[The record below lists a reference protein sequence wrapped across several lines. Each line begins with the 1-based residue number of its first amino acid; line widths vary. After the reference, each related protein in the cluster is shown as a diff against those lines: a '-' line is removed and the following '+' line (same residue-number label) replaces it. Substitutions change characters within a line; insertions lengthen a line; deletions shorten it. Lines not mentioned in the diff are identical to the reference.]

1 MSVHLAPRR
10 ISPFVVLA
18 AVAEG
23 GRQLRGCLK
32 PAAGLAAIFVLIGLL
47 IFALL
52 LWLDLAQM
60 ILPFAGGFL
69 LLGPVVL
76 SGFIAL
82 RRTRAAGLRP
92 GTRQV
97 MVAFRQAP
105 RGLWVVAGVCALLF
119 LIWISDAAT
128 VYSFMIGVGAA
139 RETGQVLRFH
149 ALTGVMGAVL
159 AFIVFCISAFSVP
172 LLFDRRAN
180 LVEAV
185 TASVKA
191 VFTNFGSMLLWSLVL
206 TVAVIATILFP
217 PLLLLS
223 LPCLAF
229 ASDLIY
235 LEIFPPDEGLPD
247 TPSLVQDCHG
257 R

>member
-1 MSVHLAPRR
+1 VGPA
-10 ISPFVVLA
+10 VLTP
-18 AVAEG
+18 
-23 GRQLRGCLK
+23 L
-32 PAAGLAAIFVLIGLL
+32 
-47 IFALL
+47 
-52 LWLDLAQM
+52 
-60 ILPFAGGFL
+60 
-69 LLGPVVL
+69 
-76 SGFIAL
+76 IAL
-82 RRTRAAGLRP
+82 RRAREKGERP
-92 GTRQV
+92 GLGQV
-97 MVAFRQAP
+97 LAAFRGAP

-119 LIWISDAAT
+119 LIWITDAAT

-139 RETGQVLRFH
+139 PEVGQVLRFH
-149 ALTGVMGAVL
+149 GFTGVMGAVL

-191 VFTNFGSMLLWSLVL
+191 VFSNVGAMLVWGLVL
-206 TVAVIATILFP
+206 AVAVIATILCP

-247 TPSLVQDCHG
+247 TSPLV
-257 R
+257 

>member
-1 MSVHLAPRR
+1 MSARLDPRR
-10 ISPFVVLA
+10 ISSAVVPA
-18 AVAEG
+18 ALGEG
-23 GRQLRGCLK
+23 WRQLRRCLK
-32 PAAGLAAIFVLIGLL
+32 PAAGFAAVFVLIGLL
-47 IFALL
+47 IFAVLL
-52 LWLDLAQM
+52 RLDLAQM
-60 ILPFAGGFL
+60 MLPFTGGFL
-69 LLGPVVL
+69 LVGPAVL

-82 RRTRAAGLRP
+82 RRAREKGERP
-92 GTRQV
+92 GMGEV
-97 MVAFRQAP
+97 LAAFRQAP

-128 VYSFMIGVGAA
+128 VYSFMIGVGTAPEA
-139 RETGQVLRFH
+139 GQVLRFH
-149 ALTGVMGAVL
+149 GFTGVMGAVL

-185 TASVKA
+185 SASVKA
-191 VFTNFGSMLLWSLVL
+191 VFANFGAMLVWGLVL
-206 TVAVIATILFP
+206 AVAVIATTLCP

-235 LEIFPPDEGLPD
+235 LEIFPPD
-247 TPSLVQDCHG
+247 
-257 R
+257 